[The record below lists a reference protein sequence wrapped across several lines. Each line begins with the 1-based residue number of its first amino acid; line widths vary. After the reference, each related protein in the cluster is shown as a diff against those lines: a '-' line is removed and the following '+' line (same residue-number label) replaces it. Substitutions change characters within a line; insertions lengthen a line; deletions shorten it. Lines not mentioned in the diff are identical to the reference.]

1 MVMALVGV
9 LQTVPALA
17 LLTILIALLGQIG
30 MLPAMIAL
38 FLYALLPIVRNTCT
52 GLLQVPAGLRMAGLA
67 LGLSKWQR
75 LFYIDVP
82 LALPTILAGIKTAAV
97 VNVGSATI
105 AAFIGAGGYGER
117 IVIGLAINDN
127 TMMLAGAIPAAVL
140 ALLTQLFFELIERK
154 WRVEN

>member
-1 MVMALVGV
+1 VMGSVGV

-30 MLPAMIAL
+30 LLPALLAL
-38 FLYALLPIVRNTCT
+38 FVYALLPIVRNSCT
-52 GLLQVPAGLRMAGLA
+52 GILQVPDGLRAAGLA
-67 LGLSKWQR
+67 LGLNRWQR
-75 LFYIDVP
+75 LRYIELP

-117 IVIGLAINDN
+117 IVIGLAINDQN
-127 TMMLAGAIPAAVL
+127 MMLAGAIPAAAL
-140 ALLTQLFFELIERK
+140 ALLTQLLFELLEKSLALRS
-154 WRVEN
+154 

>member
-1 MVMALVGV
+1 
-9 LQTVPALA
+9 
-17 LLTILIALLGQIG
+17 
-30 MLPAMIAL
+30 MIAL

-52 GLLQVPAGLRMAGLA
+52 GLLQVPAGLKMAGLA
-67 LGLSKWQR
+67 LGLSSWQR
-75 LFYIDVP
+75 LLYVDVP

-105 AAFIGAGGYGER
+105 AAFIGAGGFGER

-140 ALLTQLFFELIERK
+140 ALLTQLLFELFERK
-154 WRVEN
+154 RH